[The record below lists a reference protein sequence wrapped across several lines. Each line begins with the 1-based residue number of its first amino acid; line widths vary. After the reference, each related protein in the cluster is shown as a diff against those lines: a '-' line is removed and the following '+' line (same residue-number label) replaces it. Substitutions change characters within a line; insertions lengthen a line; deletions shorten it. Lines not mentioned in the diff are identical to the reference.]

1 MHHLIAKTR
10 IGHKSLASKTLRNLK
25 VHFGIE
31 KPNGGRWH
39 QENSNGFTEDSLDA
53 FMNATVAELRQDKGD
68 KLQKRLEDTKE
79 TGFRIKERIKGQ
91 GTNESRS
98 ARSAPPSELDV
109 K

>member
-1 MHHLIAKTR
+1 MEEGGTKKTPMDSP
-10 IGHKSLASKTLRNLK
+10 G
-25 VHFGIE
+25 
-31 KPNGGRWH
+31 
-39 QENSNGFTEDSLDA
+39 EDSLDA

-79 TGFRIKERIKGQ
+79 TGIKERIKGQ